1 MPENKLISELLVGS
15 FVIKTF
21 NYQRADFRQPRDEDG
36 FVTRNPDIIQLK
48 LIIVDV
54 SIKITSKNSP

>member
-36 FVTRNPDIIQLK
+36 FVTRKQDIIQAY
-48 LIIVDV
+48 IIVDV

>member
-21 NYQRADFRQPRDEDG
+21 NYQRADFRRQLPEDSEDMLQEPTI
-36 FVTRNPDIIQLK
+36 FQLKVDVLIIIDII
-48 LIIVDV
+48 LILI
-54 SIKITSKNSP
+54 